1 MTLQKHLTRSVVVLL
16 AVAAF
21 AGLAVA
27 QQVPQQPQ
35 TPTFSPGVSLAVS
48 LVVNLVIGGI
58 VVLAAPDYVEGRM
71 AAIRDDAA
79 ASFIWGL
86 VSFVVLILASILII
100 TLIVT
105 IPALLVLGI
114 VGGAIATVT
123 VGMLV
128 AEQATDPSLLVGLV
142 VGAVLLSV
150 LGLIPIVGG
159 IVNFVVGM
167 LGAGAM
173 VKGYNDSRKQQG
185 KRAV

>member
-1 MTLQKHLTRSVVVLL
+1 MVLRRSLMKSVVVTL
-16 AVAAF
+16 AVVAF

-27 QQVPQQPQ
+27 QQFPQQPQ
-35 TPTFSPGVSLAVS
+35 TPTFSPVVSLGVS

-71 AAIRDDAA
+71 RAIRGDPAV
-79 ASFIWGL
+79 SFIWGL
-86 VSFVVLILASILII
+86 VTFVVLILASILII

-123 VGMLV
+123 VGTLI
-128 AEQATDPSLLVGLV
+128 AERATDPSLLVGLV
-142 VGAVLLSV
+142 VGAVV
-150 LGLIPIVGG
+150 LAVVGLIPILGG

-173 VKGYNDSRKQQG
+173 VKGYNDSRKEQG
-185 KRAV
+185 KRAI